1 MTDLYLHLLINE
13 KAGSGSGKKAAE
25 QIKNYLTT
33 HNISYDTYTSNYHGH
48 AIKIAEKLL
57 ATTLRSWNSS
67 LTEESETYPLLVVLG
82 GDGTLHEV
90 INALGDHSDIP
101 IGYIP
106 CGSGNDFARG
116 VNLERKP
123 TEALEHLLRIKEPD
137 FYNTLCYKDNNTGDI
152 NYCSNNIGI
161 GVDANIVATANH
173 STAKKQLNKLKLGS
187 LSYLTA
193 ATSVV
198 FKQKGFPLTLITD
211 DETTEFKNTFLCT
224 TTNHPYFG
232 GGVALAPLADPKK
245 EDMTIMIV
253 ERIAFPKLAR
263 LITQLLRRKHLS
275 SKYLHQFHTTEA
287 RLISKTLQYGQ
298 VDGEEM
304 GYQPFDI
311 TFTTQKRLFWL

>member
-1 MTDLYLHLLINE
+1 MTDLHLHLLINE
-13 KAGSGSGKKAAE
+13 KAGSGTGKKAAE
-25 QIKNYLTT
+25 HVKHYLNT
-33 HNISYDTYTSNYHGH
+33 HHISYDTHISEYHGH
-48 AIKIAEKLL
+48 AVTLAKQLLNSVLAPWSSKLND
-57 ATTLRSWNSS
+57 TNTHF
-67 LTEESETYPLLVVLG
+67 PLLVVLG

-90 INALGDHSDIP
+90 INAFGEHTDIP

-116 VNLERKP
+116 VNLERQP
-123 TEALEHLLRIKEPD
+123 VEALEHLLQLNEPD
-137 FYNTLCYKDNNTGDI
+137 FYNTLCYKDNNTGDV

-173 STAKKQLNKLKLGS
+173 STAKKQLNKLKIGS

-193 ATSVV
+193 ATSVI

-211 DETTEFKNTFLCT
+211 DETTAFNNTFLCT

-232 GGVALAPLADPKK
+232 GGVALAPFADPKK

-263 LITQLLRRKHLS
+263 LIGQLLRRKHLA
-275 SKYLHQFHTTEA
+275 SKYLHQYNTTEA
-287 RLISKTLQYGQ
+287 RLISNTPQYGQ

-304 GYQPFDI
+304 VYRTFDI
-311 TFTTQKRLFWL
+311 SFTTKKRLFWL